1 MGKNW
6 YKVRSPEGYVAME
19 RAWSEKEACRIA
31 ADTRPGYAP
40 AEACRAEIYITES
53 ERRACREV
61 LEAALERMGNR

>member
-19 RAWSEKEACRIA
+19 LAWSEKEACRIA
-31 ADTRPGYAP
+31 ADKRPGYAP

-53 ERRACREV
+53 ERRACRAG
-61 LEAALERMGNR
+61 LAAARERMGNL

>member
-53 ERRACREV
+53 ERRACRAG
-61 LEAALERMGNR
+61 LAGARERMGNR

>member
-19 RAWSEKEACRIA
+19 RARSEKEACRIA
-31 ADTRPGYAP
+31 ADTRPGYAQ

-53 ERRACREV
+53 ERSACRAG
-61 LEAALERMGNR
+61 LAAARERMGNR

>member
-19 RAWSEKEACRIA
+19 LAWSEKEACRIA

-53 ERRACREV
+53 ERSACRAGI
-61 LEAALERMGNR
+61 AAARERMGNR

>member
-19 RAWSEKEACRIA
+19 LAWSEKEACRIA

-40 AEACRAEIYITES
+40 AEACSAEIYITES
-53 ERRACREV
+53 ERRECRAG
-61 LEAALERMGNR
+61 LEAARERMGSR

>member
-19 RAWSEKEACRIA
+19 LAWSEKEACRIA
-31 ADTRPGYAP
+31 ANTRPGYAP

-53 ERRACREV
+53 ERSACRAG
-61 LEAALERMGNR
+61 LEAARERMGNR